1 MTEMLI
7 KNEIYDRVQRLQKRL
22 SALGLDGAL
31 IVEKTDLYY
40 FSGTKQDGH
49 LFIPVEGEPVL
60 MVRRDFER
68 GVSESPLEEILPFTG
83 YSVLPHLISKGD
95 DVYPRRMGLEM
106 DVLPATRYFLYQ
118 KLFPKTELVDVSRL
132 IRETRMVKSEYEIA
146 RIRAAAEMADGM
158 YENVPEFLATART
171 ELELSIWVEAY
182 YRKRGHPGIVPTRGF
197 NLDAIYGHIMA
208 GRNAAMPSA
217 SPGPTGGS
225 GLGAFYSQGAGWG
238 KIEPHTPILIDYCA
252 NLNGYVAD
260 STRIFSVGDLNPH
273 LVDAHGVMLEI
284 QETLMRLGVPGARA
298 EDLYRAALAI
308 VEKNGLMEG
317 FMGFP
322 KGVPFVA
329 HGIGLELDEWPVIGK
344 GSQTCLEAGMVIA
357 MEPKVVFPGEG
368 VVGIENTLLV
378 TENGLERVTRFPDGI
393 TVC

>member
-1 MTEMLI
+1 MAEMLI
-7 KNEIYDRVQRLQKRL
+7 KSEVYNRVQRFQKRL
-22 SALGLDGAL
+22 SAKGLDGAL

-49 LFIPVEGEPVL
+49 LFIPAEDEPVL
-60 MVRRDFER
+60 MVRKDFER
-68 GVSESPLEEILPFTG
+68 AVSESPLEEILPLPG
-83 YSVLPHLISKGD
+83 YSVLPHLISKGGGL
-95 DVYPRRMGLEM
+95 YPRRMGLEM
-106 DVLPATRYFLYQ
+106 DVLPASRYFLYQ
-118 KLFPKTELVDVSRL
+118 KLFPKAELVDVSRL
-132 IRETRMVKSEYEIA
+132 IRETRMVKSDYEIA

-158 YENVPEFLATART
+158 YEKIPEFLTTPRT

-182 YRKRGHPGIVPTRGF
+182 YRKRGHPGIVSTRGF

-217 SPGPTGGS
+217 SPGPTGGK
-225 GLGAFYSQGAGWG
+225 GLGPFYSQGAGWEE
-238 KIEPHTPILIDYCA
+238 ILPHTPILIDYCA
-252 NLNGYVAD
+252 SLDGYVAD
-260 STRIFSVGDLNPH
+260 STRIFSIGELKPH
-273 LVDAHGVMLEI
+273 LVDAHEVMLEI
-284 QETLMRLGVPGARA
+284 QATLMRLGVPGAKA

-317 FMGFP
+317 FMGIP

-344 GSQTCLEAGMVIA
+344 GSKTVLEAGMVIA
-357 MEPKVVFPGEG
+357 MEPKAVFPGEG

-378 TENGLERVTRFPDGI
+378 TEKGLERVTRFPDGI
-393 TVC
+393 MVC